1 MDIIGATQIKKGMVI
16 VYEGKLFRVIDVMHH
31 TQGRQAGYILTK
43 LKNIEDNSQKEIKF
57 RSADRVEKPFVEK
70 VDMEYIYDDGD
81 FAVFMNTQNYEQIH
95 LSKEMLGDNV
105 YYLVPNAVFSVLM
118 VNGKPVGVEP
128 PRQVVLRVVET
139 EPYLKG
145 ATAQTSNK
153 PAVLETGLKIS
164 VPFFIE
170 EGDLIKIDSQENK
183 YLERV
188 KE

>member
-1 MDIIGATQIKKGMVI
+1 MEIIGATQLKKGMI
-16 VYEGKLFRVIDVMHH
+16 IKYEGKLYRVIEVMHH

-43 LKNIEDNSQKEIKF
+43 LKNIEDNSQKEVKF
-57 RSADRVEKPFVEK
+57 RSADRIEKPFVEK
-70 VDMEYIYDDGD
+70 VDMEYIYDEGD
-81 FAVFMNTQNYEQIH
+81 FAVFMHTETYEQYH
-95 LSKEMLGDNV
+95 LSKESLGDNI
-105 YYLVPNAVFSVLM
+105 YYLVPNTVFSVLM
-118 VNGKPVGVEP
+118 VNNSPVGVEP

-170 EGDLIKIDSQENK
+170 EGDLIKIDPYENK

-188 KE
+188 K